1 MVNYDDNYEAKKW
14 IENRIREIDQSD
26 KVNIGRWADPK
37 QRDKKNF
44 FQGMHALE
52 VHVNQKRKI
61 LEFNEDI
68 LSDLLGSQEVQSSV
82 IQYLESEL
90 HS

>member
-1 MVNYDDNYEAKKW
+1 MNNYDDNFEAKKW
-14 IENRIREIDQSD
+14 IENCIREIDQSD

-37 QRDKKNF
+37 QRDKKSF
-44 FQGMHALE
+44 FQDMHALE
-52 VHVNQKRKI
+52 VHANQERKL